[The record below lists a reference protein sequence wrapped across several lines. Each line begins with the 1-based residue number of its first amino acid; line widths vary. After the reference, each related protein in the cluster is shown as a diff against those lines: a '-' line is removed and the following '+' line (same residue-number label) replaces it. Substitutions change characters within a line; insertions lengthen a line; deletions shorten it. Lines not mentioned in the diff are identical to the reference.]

1 MKANLKKK
9 DMETVSHL
17 LRKTWKLSFSN
28 VARKLKFFSSLK
40 VTNEILF
47 QMISSLAGDNIF
59 A

>member
-1 MKANLKKK
+1 
-9 DMETVSHL
+9 METVSHQ

-28 VARKLKFFSSLK
+28 VARNLKFFSSLK

>member
-1 MKANLKKK
+1 
-9 DMETVSHL
+9 METVSHL